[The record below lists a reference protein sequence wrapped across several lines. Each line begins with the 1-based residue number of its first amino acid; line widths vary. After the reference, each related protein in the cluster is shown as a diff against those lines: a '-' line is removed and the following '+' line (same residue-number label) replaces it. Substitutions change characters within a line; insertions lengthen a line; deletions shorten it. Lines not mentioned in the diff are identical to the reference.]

1 MNQYM
6 DKFKKIIPPAIQ
18 VRGAKVH
25 NLKNIDVDI
34 PLNEIVGIAGV
45 SGSGKSSLALG
56 VLYAEGSRRYL
67 ESLSTYT
74 RRRMTQAERADVDEV
89 RYVPAALALRQRP
102 GVPGIRS
109 TFGTMSELLNSLRL
123 MFSRLSSHRC
133 PNGHY
138 CPPSFAVAA
147 MQEITCPVCGAKFY
161 GPGAEDLAFNSR
173 GACPTCGGT
182 GITST
187 VDESTLVPDD
197 SISIDDGAVVVWG
210 TLMWSLMK
218 DVCREMGV
226 RTDVPF
232 RDLTDE
238 EKEIVYHGPMVKKHI
253 HYVNPN
259 SHQDGELDFT
269 YYSAVNSVKN
279 SLAKVKDEKGMKR
292 IAKYLKEGVCPDC
305 HGTRLSDAARA
316 PILNGLHLDEAT
328 AMTLT
333 ELVDWVKEVPA
344 TVPAEMREMAENI
357 CESFLDVSK
366 RLMDLGLGYLSLD
379 RAASTLST
387 GERQRVQLARA
398 VRNRTT
404 GVLYVLDEPSIGL
417 HPHNLVGLTGVMD
430 DLIADGNSVI
440 LVDHDTQVLRH
451 ADWLIEMGKEAGAG
465 GGEVISNCKTEDVEK
480 NPESVIG
487 PFLSDDYKSRI
498 RPVIDE
504 NAMFEKGAI
513 SMSTDVIH
521 TVKPLD
527 VKIPMGRMTVVTG
540 VSGSGK
546 TTMVL
551 ESLIPGLNAHIKGE
565 ELSSHVKSIEASG
578 ITQVKLI
585 DATPI
590 GINVRSTVATYAGVH
605 DNLRK
610 VYARTDMAKAR
621 GYKAGDF
628 SYNTGKL
635 RCPTCDGTGEISLDV
650 QFLPDVEVTC
660 PDCRG
665 SRYSREAFEILR
677 KAKDGNEYSLPQL
690 MNMSVDEVLA
700 ACKGLPLLQKRL
712 QVLHDLGLG
721 YLTLGEETP
730 GLSGGEAQRL
740 KLASE
745 MGKGQTDSVFV
756 FDEPTIGLHP
766 KDVQTLLSVFQS
778 LIDHGATVIVI
789 EHDLDVIRNADYIID
804 MGPGGGAEGGQI
816 VCEGTPDEIKSCGDS
831 LTGKYI

>member
-1 MNQYM
+1 ME
-6 DKFKKIIPPAIQ
+6 
-18 VRGAKVH
+18 VRGANVH
-25 NLKNIDVDI
+25 NLKNIDIDI

-74 RRRMTQAERADVDEV
+74 RRRMTQAERADVEDV

-123 MFSRLSSHRC
+123 MFSRLGSHRC

-138 CPPSFAVAA
+138 CPPSLSVAA

-182 GITST
+182 GIVRT
-187 VDESTLVPDD
+187 VNEASLVPDETKT
-197 SISIDDGAVVVWG
+197 IDEGAVVVWG

-218 DVCREMGV
+218 DIVRDMGV

-232 RDLTDE
+232 KDLTPE
-238 EKEIVYHGPMVKKHI
+238 EKEIVYHGELKKHHVYYI
-253 HYVNPN
+253 NPKTF
-259 SHQDGELDFT
+259 EPAEMDFN

-292 IAKYLKEGVCPDC
+292 LEKYLKEDVCPDC
-305 HGTRLSDAARA
+305 HGTRLSEAARA
-316 PILNGLHLDEAT
+316 PKLCGIGLDEAT
-328 AMTLT
+328 AMTLS
-333 ELVDWVKEVPA
+333 ELVPWVKKVPDSL
-344 TVPAEMREMAENI
+344 PEEMRPMAKNI
-357 CESFLDVSK
+357 CESFLDTSR

-387 GERQRVQLARA
+387 GERQRVQLARS

-417 HPHNLVGLTGVMD
+417 HPYNLRGLTGVMD
-430 DLIADGNSVI
+430 DLAADGNSIV
-440 LVDHDTQVLRH
+440 LVDHDTQVLKH
-451 ADWLIEMGKEAGAG
+451 ADYLIEMGKGAGANG
-465 GGEVISNCKTEDVEK
+465 GNVIAKGTVKAVTE

-487 PFLSDDYKSRI
+487 PYLADDYESRI
-498 RPVIDE
+498 RPVTKKDQL
-504 NAMFEKGAI
+504 FEKGTIHMETGA
-513 SMSTDVIH
+513 IH
-521 TVKPLD
+521 TVHPLD
-527 VKIPMGRMTVVTG
+527 VKIPMGKLTVVTG

-551 ESLIPGLNAHIKGE
+551 ESLIPGLSAQIKNE
-565 ELSSHVKSIEASG
+565 KLPEHVKSIEAKG
-578 ITQVKLI
+578 IAQVKLI

-590 GINVRSTVATYAGVH
+590 GINVRSTVATYAGIH
-605 DNLRK
+605 DELRK
-610 VYARTDMAKAR
+610 VYAQTADAKAHK
-621 GYKAGDF
+621 YKAGDF

-635 RCPTCDGTGEISLDV
+635 RCKTCDGTGEISLDV
-650 QFLPDVEVTC
+650 QFLPDVDITC
-660 PDCRG
+660 PDCHG
-665 SRYSREAFEILR
+665 SRYSREAYEILR

-690 MNMSVDEVLA
+690 MNMSVDEVLD
-700 ACKGLPLLQKRL
+700 ACKGLSLLQKRL

-745 MGKGQTDSVFV
+745 MGKGQSDSVFV

-766 KDVQTLLSVFQS
+766 QDVRTLLNVFQS
-778 LIDHGATVIVI
+778 LIDHGATVVVI

-804 MGPGGGAEGGQI
+804 MGPGGGTEGGRI
-816 VCEGTPDEIKSCGDS
+816 VCEGTPEEVKACPKS
-831 LTGKYI
+831 LTGQYL